1 MKYLGVAFLMM
12 TWKWFYYAPN
22 TYKELVIARMR
33 RRGEPVTPDMRPR
46 REFTLKDLFLLKEE
60 PRLLLL
66 LLLLMLLLMLLL
78 LLRPQQPRAAPVAAA
93 AAAAEVPVSTSCPP
107 TGGTRSATSFGA
119 SWVPTSWAT
128 SCSSRCRSSSPDA
141 SSAAAE
147 MKAGRWVSA
156 GSRHAVLNLAVAD
169 LPTNAHA
176 FVAIMPNHCG

>member
-60 PRLLLL
+60 P
-66 LLLLMLLLMLLL
+66 
-78 LLRPQQPRAAPVAAA
+78 P
-93 AAAAEVPVSTSCPP
+93 
-107 TGGTRSATSFGA
+107 A
-119 SWVPTSWAT
+119 SS
-128 SCSSRCRSSSPDA
+128 
-141 SSAAAE
+141 SSAAADAAADAAASSSPAAAE
-147 MKAGRWVSA
+147 SSTSSSSSSRSGSTSVDELPAHRWYTFGDFFRRVMGPYLVGHFLLLPLPLLLAGRLFGGGGVEGWAV
-156 GSRHAVLNLAVAD
+156 GFRWFRHAVLNLAVAD
-169 LPTNAHA
+169 LLTNAHA